1 MKKFLTFEQWLD
13 WDDHYG
19 HWLSLGGGTDREYE
33 EWLEAEYERNFSE
46 YRDLCAALINAR
58 EVYADANS

>member
-1 MKKFLTFEQWLD
+1 MKKFPTYAEWLD

-33 EWLEAEYERNFSE
+33 EWLEDEYDRSFGAHLDRLE
-46 YRDLCAALINAR
+46 ALINAKAG
-58 EVYADANS
+58 VV